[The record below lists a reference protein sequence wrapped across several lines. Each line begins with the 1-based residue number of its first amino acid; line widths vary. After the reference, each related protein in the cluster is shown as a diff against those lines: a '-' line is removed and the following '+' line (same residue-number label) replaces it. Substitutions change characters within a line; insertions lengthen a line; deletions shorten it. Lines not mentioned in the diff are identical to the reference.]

1 MTVLHI
7 FNVGQ
12 RFPKVSGHLSICLI
26 KMCQCH
32 ISQDMKKNSQCLRAC
47 VFVLVK
53 LAERGSVGGASWKF
67 LTTIWRLEQF
77 LDLFTVFPFI
87 YK

>member
-1 MTVLHI
+1 M
-7 FNVGQ
+7 NVC
-12 RFPKVSGHLSICLI
+12 VH
-26 KMCQCH
+26 
-32 ISQDMKKNSQCLRAC
+32 

-53 LAERGSVGGASWKF
+53 LAECGSAGGASWKF

-87 YK
+87 